1 MTTDTMTLQQE
12 LEQFIGTEQY
22 HFNPLY
28 RWMNYTDGVKYFA
41 TNAGGGAYWLLDII
55 GTELQPLA
63 RKHGFLTVDL
73 LVHDTAKADIVVTD
87 GDYLELWRRH
97 IDWTDCPQGV
107 WKFFLQ
113 SGVLM
118 VTSEY

>member
-1 MTTDTMTLQQE
+1 MTTDTITLQQE

-55 GTELQPLA
+55 GTEFRSLA
-63 RKHGFLTVDL
+63 RFNPFLVIELRVDENESCDL
-73 LVHDTAKADIVVTD
+73 VVTD
-87 GDYLELWRRH
+87 GDDHELYTRR
-97 IDWTDCPQGV
+97 ISFTDCPQGT
-107 WKFFLQ
+107 WRFFLQ
-113 SGVLM
+113 SDVLM
-118 VTSEY
+118 IPSEY